1 MPPAPAPARL
11 EETATFLSKPPRSAQ
26 LMATLLS
33 STGPRAG
40 PVTRHLISRVPS
52 TEPGASARCGRS
64 DGVRWPCEDSG
75 VRPPPRSTSSSRAP
89 AQGRPPC
96 VWGRDSP
103 SEGAGGGSRVR
114 AGDGPWVP
122 AGESWVFFVINRA
135 WHRGG
140 VTYLLTWVSV

>member
-1 MPPAPAPARL
+1 
-11 EETATFLSKPPRSAQ
+11 
-26 LMATLLS
+26 MATLLS

-75 VRPPPRSTSSSRAP
+75 VRPPPAPQHLLIAGPGAGRAP
-89 AQGRPPC
+89 VR
-96 VWGRDSP
+96 VRTWGHDSP
-103 SEGAGGGSRVR
+103 SEGAGGGSSVR

-122 AGESWVFFVINRA
+122 AGENWVFFVINRA

-140 VTYLLTWVSV
+140 VTCLLTWVSV

>member
-75 VRPPPRSTSSSRAP
+75 VRPPRPPQHLLIAGPGAGRAP
-89 AQGRPPC
+89 VHVGTRLSVRWCRWRLECTGGRRT
-96 VWGRDSP
+96 V
-103 SEGAGGGSRVR
+103 GACR
-114 AGDGPWVP
+114 
-122 AGESWVFFVINRA
+122 GELGVFR
-135 WHRGG
+135 H
-140 VTYLLTWVSV
+140 